1 MKNFTSG
8 RLNSDRLFFA
18 FVVLVIVLAASGC
31 ATNGFM
37 GFGDPMTTVSYVE
50 NVMAEKEAES
60 QKIAGELADIQGEV
74 AELSSLKN
82 EINNVLSEMEKT
94 RKDTAAL
101 QNLADQVGDRLEEMP
116 IQMLRQ
122 LVQAIET
129 YLETVEK

>member
-1 MKNFTSG
+1 MKKITSG
-8 RLNSDRLFFA
+8 RLDTSRLFLTFM
-18 FVVLVIVLAASGC
+18 VLIIVLAASSC

-37 GFGDPMTTVSYVE
+37 GFGDPMTTVSYIE
-50 NVMAEKEAES
+50 NAMAEKEAET
-60 QKIAGELADIQGEV
+60 QRIAGELTDIQGEV
-74 AELSSLKN
+74 AELANLKN

-129 YLETVEK
+129 YLETVGK

>member
-1 MKNFTSG
+1 MKKFTSG
-8 RLNSDRLFFA
+8 RLDTSRLLLTLI
-18 FVVLVIVLAASGC
+18 VLIIVLAISGC

-50 NVMAEKEAES
+50 NAMAEKDAET
-60 QKIAGELADIQGEV
+60 QRIAGELTDIQGEV
-74 AELSSLKN
+74 AELANLKN

-122 LVQAIET
+122 LVQAIES
-129 YLETVEK
+129 YLETVEN